1 MSERELLDRIE
12 ETERIIC
19 ENNTE
24 MESLRNRLCELRYG
38 SNDRYKDY
46 VGKCFRIDMFGSD
59 TRYIKIDDVTIHNDL
74 CEAMCYIEIKG
85 HGIIIDKLSELREV
99 EISDDIGMMFRPA
112 VYDYENRR
120 LVYDI
125 DERMEAI
132 GEDEYDSLMNGY
144 FEKIL
149 NV

>member
-1 MSERELLDRIE
+1 MSERESLDRIE

-19 ENNTE
+19 ENNAE
-24 MESLRNRLCELRYG
+24 MESLRNRLCELRHG

-46 VGKCFRIDMFGSD
+46 VGKCLRIDMFGSD
-59 TRYIKIDDVTIHNDL
+59 MRYIKIDDVRIHNDL

-99 EISDDIGMMFRPA
+99 EISDDIGMKFRPA
-112 VYDYENRR
+112 VYDYENHR

-125 DERMEAI
+125 DERMEAS

>member
-19 ENNTE
+19 ENNAE
-24 MESLRNRLCELRYG
+24 MESLRSRLCELKYG

-59 TRYIKIDDVTIHNDL
+59 TRYIQIDDVTIHNDF
-74 CEAMCYIEIKG
+74 CVSMCYIEIKG

-99 EISDDIGMMFRPA
+99 EISDDIGMMFRP
-112 VYDYENRR
+112 VEYDYKNRR

>member
-1 MSERELLDRIE
+1 MTERELLDMIK

-24 MESLRNRLCELRYG
+24 MESLRNNLYELRYG

-46 VGKCFRIDMFGSD
+46 VGKCFKFDMFGSD
-59 TRYIKIDDVTIHNDL
+59 TRYVKIDDVEIHNDL
-74 CEAMCYIEIKG
+74 CVSMCYIEIKG
-85 HGIIIDKLSELREV
+85 HGIIIDKLSESGQV
-99 EISDDIGMMFRPA
+99 EISDDIGIMFRP
-112 VYDYENRR
+112 VYCDYENHR

-132 GEDEYDSLMNGY
+132 DEDEYDSLMNGY

>member
-1 MSERELLDRIE
+1 
-12 ETERIIC
+12 
-19 ENNTE
+19 
-24 MESLRNRLCELRYG
+24 
-38 SNDRYKDY
+38 
-46 VGKCFRIDMFGSD
+46 
-59 TRYIKIDDVTIHNDL
+59 
-74 CEAMCYIEIKG
+74 MCYIEIKG

-99 EISDDIGMMFRPA
+99 EISDDIGMMFRP
-112 VYDYENRR
+112 VEYDYKNRR